1 MDLSV
6 VQRSTEENLTDTR
19 PKFSFSVASL
29 LASRGIQLRPP
40 SPPTSLK
47 DEQEEQEEQEEEQ
60 DEQYDEQDSDISVD
74 DEQDEQDQQDALE
87 RRLSPGGA
95 SPPRLAMPTPLPG
108 GRFPIPLPPHLQGLG
123 LPPGWPGL
131 LHTSLSSL
139 NTGLFKSGKKNYCI
153 FYKMIKFMEMF
164 KTINI

>member
-6 VQRSTEENLTDTR
+6 VQRSSEENLTDTR

-47 DEQEEQEEQEEEQ
+47 DEQEEQDEEQ

-74 DEQDEQDQQDALE
+74 DEQDEQDALE

-95 SPPRLAMPTPLPG
+95 SPPRLAMPTPLLG
-108 GRFPIPLPPHLQGLG
+108 GRLPIPLPPHLQGLG

-131 LHTSLSSL
+131 LPTSLSSL
-139 NTGLFKSGKKNYCI
+139 NPGLFKSGKIINFLKKCI
-153 FYKMIKFMEMF
+153 FFIQQYIYG
-164 KTINI
+164 NV